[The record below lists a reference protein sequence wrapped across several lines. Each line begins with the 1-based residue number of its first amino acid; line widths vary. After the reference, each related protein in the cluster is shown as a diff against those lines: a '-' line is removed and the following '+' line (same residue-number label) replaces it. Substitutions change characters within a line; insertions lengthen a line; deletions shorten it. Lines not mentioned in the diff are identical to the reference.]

1 MSNNDINSDKYFR
14 KVSRKTL
21 ICNKMFT
28 IPLILTILSVLVNG
42 LLAKSVELTFEL
54 PDSAVECFYQEIEK
68 DTAAALEY
76 QVITGGSYDVDVKIE
91 APNKQI
97 VYQQQK
103 MQYDSHQFT
112 AQQTGVYKVCFSNE
126 FSTFSHKLVY
136 MELNVGPETPLPGIG
151 DHATV
156 LTQLEA
162 SAEEIHNSLNK
173 IIDHQTHHRLREAQS
188 RKRAED
194 LNERV
199 FWWSMWETAAI
210 VCVSFAQVMVLKNFF
225 SDRPTLYNRM

>member
-1 MSNNDINSDKYFR
+1 MLSSPIFLTIFM
-14 KVSRKTL
+14 TL
-21 ICNKMFT
+21 I
-28 IPLILTILSVLVNG
+28 NG
-42 LLAKSVELTFEL
+42 IFSKSVELTFEL

-68 DTAAALEY
+68 NTSAALEY
-76 QVITGGSYDVDVKIE
+76 QVITGGQYDVDVKIE
-91 APNKQI
+91 GPNKQI
-97 VYQQQK
+97 IYQQQK

-112 AQQTGVYKVCFSNE
+112 AQVAGIYKVCFSNE

-156 LTQLEA
+156 LTQLET
-162 SAEEIHNSLNK
+162 SAEEIHSALNR
-173 IIDHQTHHRLREAQS
+173 IIDHQTHHRLREAQG

-199 FWWSMWETAAI
+199 FWWSMGESLAI
-210 VCVSFAQVMVLKNFF
+210 VCVAFAQVMVLKNFF

>member
-1 MSNNDINSDKYFR
+1 MT
-14 KVSRKTL
+14 VSPIL
-21 ICNKMFT
+21 IAVLFT
-28 IPLILTILSVLVNG
+28 IINGILG
-42 LLAKSVELTFEL
+42 KSVELTFEL
-54 PDSAVECFYQEIEK
+54 PDSAVECFYEQIEK
-68 DTAAALEY
+68 NTSAALEY
-76 QVITGGSYDVDVKIE
+76 QVITGGQYDVDVKVE
-91 APNKQI
+91 GPNKQI
-97 VYQQQK
+97 IYQQQK

-136 MELNVGPETPLPGIG
+136 MELNVGPEKALPGVG

-156 LTQLEA
+156 LTQLET
-162 SAEEIHNSLNK
+162 SANDIHLALNQ

-199 FWWSMWETAAI
+199 FWWSMGETFAI
-210 VCVSFAQVMVLKNFF
+210 LCVALAQVMILKNFF
-225 SDRPTLYNRM
+225 SDKPTLYSRM